1 MAGSFGYELDLNKVS
16 DEEKEEVKAQ
26 VENYKKY
33 WDLLHNGL
41 YYRLTDADKSK
52 GVVAWS
58 FVARG

>member
-41 YYRLTDADKSK
+41 Y
-52 GVVAWS
+52 
-58 FVARG
+58 